1 MKNQFTEFKVSIRLF
16 LFPLLLFG
24 NMDYPL
30 IEIKKK
36 NTKKKNLFGDGLF
49 FPSVFCLIETKQES
63 VDKTPAD
70 EQSVWLGASSPF
82 IHLLIYL
89 F

>member
-1 MKNQFTEFKVSIRLF
+1 M
-16 LFPLLLFG
+16 
-24 NMDYPL
+24 
-30 IEIKKK
+30 
-36 NTKKKNLFGDGLF
+36 KKKNLFGDGLF

-89 F
+89 FLLETSCNSFIYRTITKKKKKFPA